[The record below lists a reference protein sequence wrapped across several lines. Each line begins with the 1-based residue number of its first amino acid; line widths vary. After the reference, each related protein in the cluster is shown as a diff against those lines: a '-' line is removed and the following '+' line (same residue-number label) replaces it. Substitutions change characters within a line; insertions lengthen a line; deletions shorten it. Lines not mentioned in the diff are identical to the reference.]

1 MKKEEQILRAL
12 GSVKEPYILEASK
25 FVGNS
30 QSEVV
35 LHSKKRG
42 WGRFAA
48 IAAMLTL
55 VVSSLLVFRHWNLAQ
70 VPLPTEAA
78 ADIPP
83 QGYDISPYICRF
95 PLGSSDST
103 LTVEIKV
110 SYSDFNYRPINQIEV
125 YKDDEL
131 IQIIIPPDDAVPSD
145 GYAYD
150 GLYINVGSEIGM
162 PDYRDVNFDGYTDF
176 GCLAVRSYPKN
187 VPYCYFLWNPD
198 KEQFEYGFTMFG
210 ASALTVDEEHQLLV
224 EEENSTEGPSYR
236 YFSME
241 TGRPVEVAA
250 PINSGA
256 DPLPTSSVS
265 EEAALYHG
273 EEGFLSQPVFTI
285 EYDETLFQLANEN
298 GATYIRP
305 ALAQEPQKCELEIRF
320 MNGLLPCTAA
330 ALSRAD
336 WQSKG
341 YLITDSQESEELS
354 FTATNAFLSSIDP
367 DSAQSVQVHFVSV
380 GSLGTFQITSRCS
393 METAEEY
400 GVVYEDMIKTFTVPM
415 SHSACPE
422 AEKAI
427 IDFADA
433 FFANDHV
440 RLQSHLDS
448 AAAMYGTYNGN
459 GNAVQMIALSG
470 LEAGFS
476 GGAVSLTFAI
486 SQEDSY
492 TYLSMEVVKSG
503 DEYKIAS
510 YGLEK

>member
-12 GSVKEPYILEASK
+12 GSVKERYILEASK

-48 IAAMLTL
+48 VAAMLTL

-70 VPLPTEAA
+70 VPLPAEVA

-83 QGYDISPYICRF
+83 QGYNISPYICRF
-95 PLGSSDST
+95 PLGSSEST

-110 SYSDFNYRPINQIEV
+110 SNSDFNYRPINQIEV

-210 ASALTVDEEHQLLV
+210 ASALTVDEENKLLI

-250 PINSGA
+250 PINSGV
-256 DPLPTSSVS
+256 DTTPTSGMNEDGSISV
-265 EEAALYHG
+265 
-273 EEGFLSQPVFTI
+273 PDFTI
-285 EYDETLFQLANEN
+285 DYDTTLFERNQEN

-305 ALAQEPQKCELEIRF
+305 VLAQEPEKCELEIRF

-336 WQSKG
+336 WESKG
-341 YLITDSQESEELS
+341 YLVTDSQDSENLS
-354 FTATNAFLSSIDP
+354 FTATNAFLSSITP
-367 DSAQSVQVHFVSV
+367 GVESIQVHFVSA

-400 GVVYEDMIKTFTVPM
+400 GVVYEDMIKTFTVSL

-448 AAAMYGTYNGN
+448 AAAMDGTYNGD
-459 GNAVQMIALSG
+459 GNAVQMISLSG

-476 GGAVSLTFAI
+476 GGPVSLTFAT

-492 TYLSMEVVKSG
+492 TYLSMEVIKSG
-503 DEYKIAS
+503 DEYKITFYA
-510 YGLEK
+510 LEK

>member
-1 MKKEEQILRAL
+1 MKKEEQVLHAL
-12 GSVKEPYILEASK
+12 GSVKERYILEASK

-42 WGRFAA
+42 WGRFAV

-55 VVSSLLVFRHWNLAQ
+55 IVSSLLVFRYWNPAQ
-70 VPLPTEAA
+70 VHSPTETVSFQ
-78 ADIPP
+78 P

-110 SYSDFNYRPINQIEV
+110 SNSDFNYRPIDQIEV
-125 YKDDEL
+125 YKDGEL
-131 IQIIIPPDDAVPSD
+131 IQIIIPPDDAVPYD
-145 GYAYD
+145 EYEYAYD

-210 ASALTVDEEHQLLV
+210 ASALTVDEEHQLLI
-224 EEENSTEGPSYR
+224 EEANSTHGPSYR
-236 YFSME
+236 YFSMD
-241 TGRPVEVAA
+241 TGHPVEVAA
-250 PINSGA
+250 PVNTGIETM
-256 DPLPTSSVS
+256 PTSGMYEEGSISVPAFTIDYD
-265 EEAALYHG
+265 AAL
-273 EEGFLSQPVFTI
+273 
-285 EYDETLFQLANEN
+285 FQMTQEN
-298 GATYIRP
+298 GASYIRP
-305 ALAQEPQKCELEIRF
+305 VQVQASGKCELEIRF
-320 MNGLLPCTAA
+320 MNGLLPTTAA

-336 WQSKG
+336 WESKG
-341 YLITDSQESEELS
+341 YFTTDSQGAGEPSFIATTALDSSVNHSAES
-354 FTATNAFLSSIDP
+354 I
-367 DSAQSVQVHFVSV
+367 QVHLISA

-393 METAEEY
+393 METAEKY
-400 GVVYEDMIKTFTVPM
+400 GVLYEDMIKSFVVPL
-415 SHSACPE
+415 SHSGCPE

-440 RLQSHLDS
+440 RLQSHLDI
-448 AAAMYGTYNGN
+448 AVAMNGTYNAD
-459 GNAVQMIALSG
+459 GNAVQMIVLSG

-476 GGAVSLTFAI
+476 GGTVSLTFAT

-492 TYLSMEVVKSG
+492 TYLSMEVIKSG
-503 DEYKIAS
+503 DEYKITS
-510 YGLEK
+510 YWLEK

>member
-1 MKKEEQILRAL
+1 MKKEEQILHAL
-12 GSVKEPYILEASK
+12 GSVKERYILEASK
-25 FVGNS
+25 FMGNT

-70 VPLPTEAA
+70 VPSPTEAA
-78 ADIPP
+78 SIRPE
-83 QGYDISPYICRF
+83 GYDISPYICRF

-103 LTVEIKV
+103 LTVEVKV
-110 SYSDFNYRPINQIEV
+110 SNNDFNYRPIDQIEV
-125 YKDDEL
+125 YKDGEL
-131 IQIIIPPDDAVPSD
+131 IQIILPTHDTVPPSE
-145 GYAYD
+145 YAYD

-176 GCLAVRSYPKN
+176 GCLAVSSYPKN

-210 ASALTVDEEHQLLV
+210 ASALTVDEENKLLI
-224 EEENSTEGPSYR
+224 EEENSTDGPSYR
-236 YFSME
+236 YFSMD
-241 TGRPVEVAA
+241 TGRPLEVAA
-250 PINSGA
+250 PVENNVSV
-256 DPLPTSSVS
+256 PPTSVMNEDGSIS
-265 EEAALYHG
+265 
-273 EEGFLSQPVFTI
+273 PPDFTI
-285 EYDETLFQLANEN
+285 GYDPALFQMTQEN
-298 GATYIRP
+298 GASYIRP
-305 ALAQEPQKCELEIRF
+305 VLAQEAEKCELEIRF
-320 MNGLLPCTAA
+320 MNGLLPSAAA
-330 ALSRAD
+330 ALCRAD
-336 WQSKG
+336 WENKG
-341 YLITDSQESEELS
+341 YLITDSQESEDLS
-354 FTATNAFLSSIDP
+354 FTATNAHLSSIPQGD
-367 DSAQSVQVHFVSV
+367 AESVQVHFVSA
-380 GSLGTFQITSRCS
+380 GSLGTFQITNRCS
-393 METAEEY
+393 IGAAEEY
-400 GVVYEDMIKTFTVPM
+400 GIVYEDLIKTFTVPL
-415 SHSACPE
+415 SHSACLE

-433 FFANDHV
+433 FFSNDHV

-448 AAAMYGTYNGN
+448 AAAMNGTYNAD
-459 GNAVQMIALSG
+459 GNAVQMIALTG

-476 GGAVSLTFAI
+476 GGPVSLTFAI

-503 DEYKIAS
+503 DEYKITF